1 MNPESEIWCSKGFP
15 LYDEIL
21 PLVEGRHATGELVYH
36 APEPNS
42 SIAGDFGHEN
52 RDDVSNSAHDDIPEE
67 LYDWPPSVTRLIN
80 DSYMFCIILMTS
92 FRTQ

>member
-1 MNPESEIWCSKGFP
+1 MNPESEIWRSKGFP

-52 RDDVSNSAHDDIPEE
+52 RDAMFSLCIERVLESFGFTGSSFTHEDVCRGYIIHNYHDI
-67 LYDWPPSVTRLIN
+67 S
-80 DSYMFCIILMTS
+80 
-92 FRTQ
+92 

>member
-1 MNPESEIWCSKGFP
+1 MNLESEIWCSKGFP

-36 APEPNS
+36 ALELNS
-42 SIAGDFGHEN
+42 SIVGDVGHED
-52 RDDVSNSAHDDIPEE
+52 RDDISNSAHDDIPEV
-67 LYDWPPSVTRLIN
+67 YDWPPLVTHFVN
-80 DSYMFCIILMTS
+80 YSYMFFIILMTS